1 MPVINDMQ
9 SLREENVYMNRFNQ
23 KYKLR
28 IPVIL
33 CVILILTALLP
44 ASVQAAEVKQDGDA
58 QEKTVRV
65 GYVNALNYE
74 EGGEGEYKR
83 GAGYEYL
90 QKISYLTGWNYEYVY
105 GSFSECCEMLA
116 NGEIDLFGNVS
127 YTPERAELFDFS
139 SYPQGKDTYWL
150 YIEKDRSDLSGGDL
164 HKLNGCKIGVTGG
177 SYQEGLLTEWL
188 ENNHITAEVVKC
200 SGYDEMMPLMDEG
213 KLDAIAAPDLATGY
227 DYLAIVSI
235 GFSDY
240 YFAVSKER
248 PDILTELNRALYEI
262 QTSEA
267 DYNSKLSSRYY
278 YKAASGLPFNDEE
291 KEWLSE
297 HNNTLY
303 LGYLVDNLPFSDEE
317 NGNLNGILNTVV
329 ETLKE
334 QYEISIKT
342 KPFESLEEMKQS
354 LMNGEID
361 IMGPV
366 ISDYY
371 LTEQNGFVLTDSIV
385 DTTPVVIYKDDYKD
399 SKQVIATSDTALF
412 GPDIIQIL
420 FPDVEIYLCDTQDEC
435 LKAVADGRAG
445 YTLIPSSRIN
455 ILNANPLME
464 KLNFAEMSRQMEI
477 GLLTKKADR
486 RAATI
491 FNKGIE
497 QSSDLLSGV
506 VLAQHS
512 VADTNISFAE
522 FISKYA
528 FLFIGIAV
536 VIIMIMG
543 TLLYRLD
550 VSRKQVVAA
559 LEEARN
565 ANSANVAK
573 TTFLNNMSHDIRTPM
588 NAIIGF
594 TDIAL
599 KNQPEPE
606 IRSCLEKVKQS
617 SDYLLSLINDV
628 LDISR
633 IESGNIKYQPEAVN
647 ITAITDSVLDIT
659 NGFLINRDIKLNIHR
674 DEPEKFYVLT
684 DEVRIREILINI
696 ISNAVKFTHDG
707 GSITFETVR
716 LPGADPYH
724 MTYRYCISDTGIGM
738 SEDFTKHIF
747 DEFSQ
752 ENSGARTQYQGT
764 GLGMAITKKYV
775 DLMGG
780 TIAVTSEKG
789 KGTTFTV
796 ELPLELSEPI
806 EQEEQPETIVP
817 KNVNDLHVLLAE
829 DNDLNAEIATILLE
843 EKGMQVTRAVDGVDT
858 VELFQNHPAGTFD
871 VILMDIMMPRMNG
884 YEATKTIRN
893 LPKRPDGHTI
903 PIIAMTANAFAEDVQ
918 AALDAGMNA
927 HLAKPIV
934 IENVIK
940 AIMDNIRA
948 LAESD
953 DLYESRK
960 KETLDS

>member
-1 MPVINDMQ
+1 
-9 SLREENVYMNRFNQ
+9 MNRFNHN
-23 KYKLR
+23 YKCRMLTF
-28 IPVIL
+28 L
-33 CVILILTALLP
+33 CTVLMLTALLP
-44 ASVQAAEVKQDGDA
+44 VSVLAADTENGHEMVTGTNADSG
-58 QEKTVRV
+58 EKTVRV

-74 EGGEGEYKR
+74 EGGEGEYKS

-105 GSFSECCEMLA
+105 GSFSECSAMLA
-116 NGEIDLFGNVS
+116 DGEIDLFGNVS

-150 YIEKDRSDLSGGDL
+150 YVEKNRPDLSGGDL
-164 HKLNGCKIGVTGG
+164 HKLDGGKIGVTKD
-177 SYQEGLLTEWL
+177 SYQETLLKEWL
-188 ENNHITAEVVKC
+188 ESNGIDAEVVPC
-200 SGYDEMMPLMDEG
+200 SGYDEMMPMMDEG
-213 KLDAIAAPDLATGY
+213 KVDAIVAPDLATSY

-240 YFAVSKER
+240 YFAVSKDR
-248 PDILTELNRALYEI
+248 PDLLTELNRALYEI
-262 QTSEA
+262 QTSEP

-278 YKAASGLPFNDEE
+278 YKTASGLPFNEEE
-291 KEWLSE
+291 KEWLAV
-297 HNNTLY
+297 HNNTLR
-303 LGYLVDNLPFSDEE
+303 LGYLADNLPFSGEE
-317 NGNLNGILNTVV
+317 NGQLNGILNTVV
-329 ETLKE
+329 ETLKD
-334 QYEISIKT
+334 QYEISVQT
-342 KPFESLEEMKQS
+342 SAYSSLSEMHDA
-354 LMNGEID
+354 LVGDEID
-361 IMGPV
+361 LMGPV

-371 LTEQNGFVLTDSIV
+371 LTEQSGFVLTDSVV
-385 DTTPVVIYKDDYKD
+385 DTTPVVIYKDDYQD
-399 SKQVIATSDTALF
+399 SMQVIAATDEALF
-412 GPDIIQIL
+412 GPDIIEVL
-420 FPDVEIYLCDTQDEC
+420 FPDAEVYVCDTQEDC

-455 ILNANPLME
+455 ILSASPLME
-464 KLNFAEMSRQMEI
+464 KLNFAEMSKQTEI
-477 GLLTKKADR
+477 GLLAQKKNR

-512 VADTNISFAE
+512 VADTKISFAE
-522 FISKYA
+522 FISQNA
-528 FLFIGIAV
+528 LAFIGIAG
-536 VIIMIMG
+536 VIILIMA
-543 TLLYRLD
+543 TLLYRLYLNK
-550 VSRKQVVAA
+550 KQLIAA

-565 ANSANVAK
+565 ANTANIAK

-606 IRSCLEKVKQS
+606 VKSCLEKVRQS

-633 IESGNIKYQPEAVN
+633 IESGNIKYQPEAVD
-647 ITAITDSVLDIT
+647 ITAVTDSVLNIV
-659 NGFLINRDIKLNIHR
+659 NGFLINRDLQLDVHR
-674 DEPEKFYVLT
+674 DEPERFYVLT

-707 GSITFETVR
+707 GHITFETVR
-716 LPGADPYH
+716 LPGADPQH
-724 MTYRYCISDTGIGM
+724 MVYRYRIADTGIGM
-738 SEDFTKHIF
+738 SKEFAEHIF

-780 TIAVTSEKG
+780 TISVTSEKG

-796 ELPLELSEPI
+796 DLPLELSEPI
-806 EQEEQPETIVP
+806 KPDEPKAVP
-817 KNVNDLHVLLAE
+817 VQKEITDLHVLLAE

-843 EKGMQVTRAVDGVDT
+843 DKGMRITRAVDGVDT
-858 VELFQNHPAGTFD
+858 FEMFKSHPAGTYD

-884 YEATKTIRN
+884 YEATEAIRAI
-893 LPKRPDGHTI
+893 PDRPDGRTI

-934 IENVIK
+934 IENVVK
-940 AIMDNIRA
+940 AIMDNLRA
-948 LAESD
+948 LARE
-953 DLYESRK
+953 
-960 KETLDS
+960 